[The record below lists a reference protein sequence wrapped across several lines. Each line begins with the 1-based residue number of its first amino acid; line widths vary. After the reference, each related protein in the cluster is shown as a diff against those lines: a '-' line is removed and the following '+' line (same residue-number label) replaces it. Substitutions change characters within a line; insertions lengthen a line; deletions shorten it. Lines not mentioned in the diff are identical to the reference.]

1 MSVHCE
7 EEAVVEV
14 EAPEE
19 EEAVAAVE
27 VSCVHMPP
35 SGRKGREQREVGKG
49 RGWNRRGRSSPASGE
64 ARASER
70 SVRLGLVRQFED
82 ARELRRPPPTSFG
95 LSAPWLPRKAF
106 PGAPFS

>member
-35 SGRKGREQREVGKG
+35 RSGRKGREQREVGKG
-49 RGWNRRGRSSPASGE
+49 RGGTEGEGPLRQAARRGRASGRLAMGLSVNSRTPAS
-64 ARASER
+64 
-70 SVRLGLVRQFED
+70 
-82 ARELRRPPPTSFG
+82 
-95 LSAPWLPRKAF
+95 
-106 PGAPFS
+106 

>member
-35 SGRKGREQREVGKG
+35 SGRNGREQREVGKG
-49 RGWNRRGRSSPASGE
+49 RGGTEGEGPLRQAARRGQASGRFALGLSVNSRTPAS
-64 ARASER
+64 
-70 SVRLGLVRQFED
+70 
-82 ARELRRPPPTSFG
+82 
-95 LSAPWLPRKAF
+95 
-106 PGAPFS
+106 

>member
-49 RGWNRRGRSSPASGE
+49 RGGTEGEGPLRQAARRGRASCRFALGLSVNSRTPAS
-64 ARASER
+64 
-70 SVRLGLVRQFED
+70 
-82 ARELRRPPPTSFG
+82 
-95 LSAPWLPRKAF
+95 
-106 PGAPFS
+106 

>member
-27 VSCVHMPP
+27 VSCVHMPQ

-49 RGWNRRGRSSPASGE
+49 RGGTEGEGPLRQAARRGGASGRFALGLSVNSRTPAS
-64 ARASER
+64 
-70 SVRLGLVRQFED
+70 
-82 ARELRRPPPTSFG
+82 
-95 LSAPWLPRKAF
+95 
-106 PGAPFS
+106 

>member
-1 MSVHCE
+1 MGSSMSVHCE

-35 SGRKGREQREVGKG
+35 RGRKGREQREVGKG
-49 RGWNRRGRSSPASGE
+49 RGGTEREGPLRQAARRGRASGRFAFGGSVNSRTPAS
-64 ARASER
+64 
-70 SVRLGLVRQFED
+70 
-82 ARELRRPPPTSFG
+82 
-95 LSAPWLPRKAF
+95 
-106 PGAPFS
+106 